1 MRQVV
6 CLGITYDCSEEAAR
20 EQFLEDFRS
29 RVLLTY
35 RSGLESEPFEGHV
48 IRPGV
53 EASSGTGARRHHG
66 LGFRPARAS
75 NSFGRGWGCMLRV
88 TQMMLAQCF
97 VTLTLGREWRFQEED
112 LKEGSTYLRVASCF
126 LDTPEALFSLHR
138 MVEMGQRILGKEPST
153 WFGPTSAAQAVGHL
167 FQEAKAAPDFLK
179 NVGCAVFVARAAQRC
194 STRNEAFW
202 RSFKEQSSGWPH
214 LQGRRVPAPLFVEAW
229 KPSGR
234 GWSAS
239 TRDARPF
246 GAPKAFG
253 NALAKPRGDPLRVPA
268 VGSGK
273 LQPGGVSARLRDRN
287 LAVFGLSRLG

>member
-53 EASSGTGARRHHG
+53 EASSGTGARWHHG
-66 LGFRPARAS
+66 LRFRPARAS

-179 NVGCAVFVARAAQRC
+179 NVGCAVFVARAAQRF

-202 RSFKEQSSGWPH
+202 RSFKSS
-214 LQGRRVPAPLFVEAW
+214 LLRMAP
-229 KPSGR
+229 
-234 GWSAS
+234 S
-239 TRDARPF
+239 TRPTCPRPTF
-246 GAPKAFG
+246 RRSLE
-253 NALAKPRGDPLRVPA
+253 ALGPRMERFNQGCSSVRSPESLW
-268 VGSGK
+268 K
-273 LQPGGVSARLRDRN
+273 
-287 LAVFGLSRLG
+287 RLGKASR